1 MAYQEKN
8 VIVSLL
14 STILIFA
21 GYCWYVW
28 HTYQAGQVNLTT
40 DLRFWGL
47 TILIFIPV
55 SIAARII
62 ILIVFHILNAI
73 ATRGAEVDD
82 LTDERD
88 KLIALKA
95 GQIGYVVVGVGF
107 LGSMVSLVMNQPPV
121 IMLNIIFCAFNL
133 AQVADEL
140 TQLYFYRRGV

>member
-1 MAYQEKN
+1 MSYQEKN
-8 VIVSLL
+8 VVVSFL

-28 HTYQAGQVNLTT
+28 HAYQAGQINLTT
-40 DLRFWGL
+40 DLHFWGL

-73 ATRGAEVDD
+73 ATRGAEVDS

-95 GQIGYVVVGVGF
+95 SQIGYVVVGIGF
-107 LGSMVSLVMNQPPV
+107 LGSMVSLVMNQPPF

-133 AQVADEL
+133 AQIADEL
-140 TQLYFYRRGV
+140 TQLYFYRMGV